1 MYDLRV
7 RSGVVLDNFLVYGA
21 AGYSVVQIDSAGSDV
36 SVDGWNASVGFEMN
50 MRDGIFLGADYT
62 IREMEGVG
70 GGVTIFEAD
79 VDTYSL
85 SLGFRF

>member
-1 MYDLRV
+1 M
-7 RSGVVLDNFLVYGA
+7 DNFMVYDA
-21 AGYSVVQIDSAGSDV
+21 AGYSVAQVDSAGSDV

-50 MRDGIFLGADYT
+50 MSDGIFLGVDYT
-62 IREMEGVG
+62 LREMDGVG
-70 GGVTIFEAD
+70 GGVTVFEAE